1 MSREFGAVR
10 GARQIALA
18 AVGQSVTIGEQT
30 MVIPR
35 AEVAIAIAVL
45 PCDSFA
51 DGRPP
56 NIELLLRVDTRI
68 VKDIETK

>member
-35 AEVAIAIAVL
+35 ECRRAKGS
-45 PCDSFA
+45 PSFSITFRHISA
-51 DGRPP
+51 CRSLSFRG
-56 NIELLLRVDTRI
+56 LLW
-68 VKDIETK
+68 